1 MQNGYP
7 CITPK
12 EVARHIGSVLNKLL
26 LAKLPTPQTRTGQWL
41 LTQRS
46 SAAELVRLL
55 EQKLP
60 STVKTVGLTLL
71 LRHLFAEVAQQGQ
84 LDFLLGKRLSIE
96 VPDLKMHY
104 ELGLDPQRQFW
115 LEAAGASGRI
125 VSGEVLFRANSTEL
139 MSLLS
144 QQVDPDTL
152 FFQRRL
158 TILGDTELGLQLKN
172 YLDTLE
178 PEQFLP
184 PQLVPWLQAIAI
196 EHGSDRHL

>member
-1 MQNGYP
+1 MQNGYH
-7 CITPK
+7 CVTPK

-41 LTQRS
+41 LKQRP

-60 STVKTVGLTLL
+60 PTLKAVCLTLL
-71 LRHLFAEVAQQGQ
+71 QRQVFADVAQQGQ

-104 ELGLDPQRQFW
+104 DLGLDQQRQFW
-115 LEAAGASGRI
+115 LEAAGASGRT
-125 VSGEVLFRANSTEL
+125 VSGEVLFRANSAEL

-178 PEQFLP
+178 PEQLLP
-184 PQLVPWLQAIAI
+184 PQLVPWLKAISVA
-196 EHGSDRHL
+196 HASDSNG